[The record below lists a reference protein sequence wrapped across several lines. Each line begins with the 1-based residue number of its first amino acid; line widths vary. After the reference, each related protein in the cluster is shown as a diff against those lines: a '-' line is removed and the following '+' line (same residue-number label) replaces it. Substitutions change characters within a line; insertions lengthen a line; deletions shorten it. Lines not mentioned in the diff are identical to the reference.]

1 MKGLILRD
9 IAMLHEQNRK
19 AWGNVRPSV
28 IAAALREYADGIEK
42 TASIDKR
49 VTPEYDPIIE
59 ARRRLF
65 DGSIMLGKT
74 DVVNLKG

>member
-19 AWGNVRPSV
+19 AWENVRPSV

-42 TASIDKR
+42 TERAKQ
-49 VTPEYDPIIE
+49 
-59 ARRRLF
+59 
-65 DGSIMLGKT
+65 
-74 DVVNLKG
+74 